1 MRNVLGDNLTL
12 TIFGE
17 SHGSKIGA
25 VIDGLSAGV
34 RVDEEFIKECL
45 SLRRPSSIGETK
57 RVESDSFE
65 IVSGVFNG
73 YSTGSSICILI
84 DNTNVKSKDYD
95 AIKDLARPSHADYVA
110 NVKYNGFA
118 DYRGGGHFSG
128 RITAAIVAAGAIIL
142 KALEKFDIKVLSH
155 IKQIGDVKDR
165 DFIDFIE
172 DEKILS
178 DNKFPTL
185 DNVASLMQEKIEA
198 VAKDNDSIGG
208 IIQTAIVNL
217 PVGLG
222 EPMFSS
228 LESKLSSALFSIG
241 AVKGVEFGR
250 GFDYVNYL
258 GSQVND
264 EFTIKDNKVV
274 TKTNNNGGINGGIS
288 NGMPVVFN
296 CVIKPTPSIG
306 KVQQTINMKSL
317 QEETILVSG
326 RHDPCIVRRA
336 NIVIKAISAFVIAD
350 AIISQYGANAFN
362 KEKLD

>member
-1 MRNVLGDNLTL
+1 MPNMKNA
-12 TIFGE
+12 
-17 SHGSKIGA
+17 KKA
-25 VIDGLSAGV
+25 V
-34 RVDEEFIKECL
+34 
-45 SLRRPSSIGETK
+45 P
-57 RVESDSFE
+57 
-65 IVSGVFNG
+65 N
-73 YSTGSSICILI
+73 
-84 DNTNVKSKDYD
+84 N
-95 AIKDLARPSHADYVA
+95 H
-110 NVKYNGFA
+110 
-118 DYRGGGHFSG
+118 
-128 RITAAIVAAGAIIL
+128 
-142 KALEKFDIKVLSH
+142 
-155 IKQIGDVKDR
+155 
-165 DFIDFIE
+165 FIE

-274 TKTNNNGGINGGIS
+274 FSEIEE
-288 NGMPVVFN
+288 VVSADTRNIFLQWIAQAN
-296 CVIKPTPSIG
+296 MNSQKIG
-306 KVQQTINMKSL
+306 RT
-317 QEETILVSG
+317 E
-326 RHDPCIVRRA
+326 
-336 NIVIKAISAFVIAD
+336 
-350 AIISQYGANAFN
+350 YGHEYRLIR
-362 KEKLD
+362 KK

>member
-25 VIDGLSAGV
+25 VIDGLSAGIK
-34 RVDEEFIKECL
+34 VDEEFIKECL
-45 SLRRPSSIGETK
+45 ALRRPSSVGETK
-57 RVESDSFE
+57 RVEPDSFE

-73 YSTGSSICILI
+73 YTTGSSICILI
-84 DNTNVKSKDYD
+84 DNTNVNSKDYE
-95 AIKDLARPSHADYVA
+95 ATKDLARPSHADYVA
-110 NVKYNGFA
+110 NVKYNGFQ

-128 RITAAIVAAGAIIL
+128 RITAAIVASGAIIL
-142 KALEKFDIKVLSH
+142 KTLEKFDIKVLSH
-155 IKQIGDVKDR
+155 IKQIGEIKDR
-165 DFIDFIE
+165 DFINYQE
-172 DEKILS
+172 DEQILNNS
-178 DNKFPTL
+178 KFPTL
-185 DNVASLMQEKIEA
+185 NDVSSLMMEKIES

-228 LESKLSSALFSIG
+228 LESKLATALFSIG

-264 EFTIKDNKVV
+264 EFIIKNNKVV

-296 CVIKPTPSIG
+296 CIIKPTPSIG

-317 QEETILVSG
+317 EEETILVSG

-350 AIISQYGANAFN
+350 AIIGQYGANAFK